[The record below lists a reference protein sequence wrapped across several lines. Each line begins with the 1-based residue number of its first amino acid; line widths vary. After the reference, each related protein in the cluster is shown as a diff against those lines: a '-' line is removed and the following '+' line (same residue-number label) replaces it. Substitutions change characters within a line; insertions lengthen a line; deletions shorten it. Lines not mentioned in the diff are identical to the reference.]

1 MQQRS
6 DLSRVLDDLG
16 PTLLKV
22 VYGQVCETTDVE
34 GIAFY
39 DPVDESGTPRSAL
52 VLGVGLRDPADIA
65 GLLTALG
72 HQGAAGLI
80 VRSPVTLTDEI
91 KVAVDRSGVPLVGLT
106 RGASWTQL
114 AAMLRSS
121 LVAGE
126 VGGDE
131 AERVGGVPSG
141 DLFALANGIMAMLNA
156 PVTIEDRN
164 SRVLAFSGRQEEA
177 DSSRIE
183 TILNRQVPE
192 RFTRSLL
199 EAGVYY
205 DLYRSDKPLWIT
217 PEPPDPGQMPRVA
230 VAIRAHD
237 QVFGSIWAAV
247 REPLSEERLQAFG
260 DAAKLVALHLM
271 HVHAGSGSAFR
282 QRAELVS
289 AALEDRAGTHDAL
302 GRLGLADKGVI
313 VLGLRLAVD
322 AVESVELQA
331 RRAGERQRLSD
342 AFAMHLSSVHP
353 RCATALI
360 GDVCYGLIPVA
371 SDADTAAA
379 EEGAARI
386 ARDFLARAAVADK
399 AVIGVGPVARRPGD
413 LATARSITDRVLR
426 VLLSRGG
433 KHRQVAR
440 LEDVYVESLLLELR
454 DLVTSRGDRPSGPVA
469 RLLDYDA
476 KHSSQLVETLRAWLD
491 AFGDVA
497 SASAALFVHPNTFRY
512 RLRRVVEVGRIDLDA
527 PDARL
532 AAILDLRVLLSPQHE

>member
-1 MQQRS
+1 MQHRS
-6 DLSRVLDDLG
+6 DLARVLDDLG
-16 PTLLKV
+16 PTLLTI

-34 GIAFY
+34 GITFY
-39 DPVDESGTPRSAL
+39 DPVDESGTPYSAL
-52 VLGVGLRDPADIA
+52 VLGVGVRDPADIA
-65 GLLTALG
+65 GLLTTLG

-80 VRSPVTLTDEI
+80 VRAPVMLTDEI

-121 LVAGE
+121 LVE
-126 VGGDE
+126 NEGGSGE
-131 AERVGGVPSG
+131 AESVGGVHSG
-141 DLFALANGIMAMLNA
+141 DLFALANGIMAILDA

-205 DLYRSDKPLWIT
+205 DLYRSDKPLWIS
-217 PEPPDPGQMPRVA
+217 PEPPDPGQLPRVA
-230 VAIRAHD
+230 VAIRAND

-247 REPLSEERLQAFG
+247 REPLGEERLQAFG
-260 DAAKLVALHLM
+260 DAAKLVALHMM
-271 HVHAGSGSAFR
+271 HTHAGSSSTGR
-282 QRAELVS
+282 PRADLVS
-289 AALEDRAGTHDAL
+289 TVLEDRTGTYDAL
-302 GRLGLADKGVI
+302 RRLGLADKGVI
-313 VLGLRLAVD
+313 VLGLRLAGD
-322 AVESVELQA
+322 AVESVELYA

-342 AFAMHLSSVHP
+342 AFAMHLTSVHP
-353 RCATALI
+353 RSATALI
-360 GDVCYGLIPVA
+360 GDVCYGLIPIA
-371 SDADTAAA
+371 NDAEIAA
-379 EEGAARI
+379 EESAARI
-386 ARDFLARAAVADK
+386 AREFLARAAVADK
-399 AVIGVGPVARRPGD
+399 AVIGVSPVAHRPAH
-413 LATARSITDRVLR
+413 LATARSITDRILR

-433 KHRQVAR
+433 QHRQVAR
-440 LEDVYVESLLLELR
+440 LEDVYMESLLLELR

-532 AAILDLRVLLSPQHE
+532 AAILDLRVLLGP